1 MSQFR
6 PSLRLALTVPL
17 LVLFAATLALQAYTQ
32 HEQIGLLSERSSVR
46 LLEAIASS
54 THTHLRDFLEEPFR
68 LQRDLGDDL
77 VRHRI
82 NPEDELRTMYSLFLH
97 VFKTLY
103 ADQHQIEA
111 VGLGNPNGDFAG
123 VRRAPDGSFKLM
135 LKDRNSGGA
144 LRTFAGESPAT
155 PELTLPAF
163 DPRQRPWYQTAAELD
178 RPGWAPLYTNQKDE
192 RAEVI
197 LSAVSPVKRDG
208 KLSGV
213 MFADVSLHGINRFLR
228 EEQLRGE
235 GLLLIVD
242 ADGRIVAQSET
253 TPMFTP
259 LSPNRQRERLT
270 VAQSASPLIRAVA
283 PRLQGPDGEREQR
296 FTLRHDGQLYF
307 GHSQPYADPRGIDW
321 HIVALLPESE
331 LLGAARAA
339 SERALYWGL
348 LIDGLGILCILWI
361 IHRLTAQIRQTA
373 QAATRLSLG
382 DWDSTA
388 HRASRLAE
396 TTQLVDAFN
405 AMSQRLQHS
414 FARLQQQ
421 ILYDELTGLCTR
433 RGLLEKVNWPQTRPS
448 VLVLIGLDRFRS
460 INDTVGFSTGDV
472 LLQTIAL
479 RLQHHIDRD
488 ALLARVGGD
497 EFAVLA
503 PLPAEAETAP
513 IAFGERLQALFEA
526 PFACGADALTL
537 SVSLGVVAGRLAA
550 SELPEWLRRASIA
563 LGAAKR
569 RPGSPPVVFSAAM
582 LDSSLEHARLVT
594 ALRRALQLNE
604 FVVHYQPIVD
614 LANQR
619 PIGVE
624 ALVRWQS
631 PERGLV
637 PPGVFIPVAEESD
650 LILEI
655 DERVLR
661 LACSEVARQLEA
673 LPDDFDLHVNLS
685 PRQLI
690 QANFFSTLEEI
701 LRTSGLPPERLTL
714 ELTESQ
720 LVEED
725 QAISE
730 RLRRIRDL
738 GCRIAIDDFG
748 TGYSSLAYLSRLS
761 FDCLKIDKHF
771 VQKMQTSP
779 QDASIIT
786 GVLHMARGF
795 GVNVVAEGVETAA
808 EAACLKV
815 MGCPQGQGYYFGR
828 PAPLEALTS
837 AARPAPVPPG

>member
-144 LRTFAGESPAT
+144 LRIFAGESPAT
-155 PELTLPAF
+155 PELTLHAF

-614 LANQR
+614 LAN
-619 PIGVE
+619 
-624 ALVRWQS
+624 
-631 PERGLV
+631 
-637 PPGVFIPVAEESD
+637 
-650 LILEI
+650 
-655 DERVLR
+655 
-661 LACSEVARQLEA
+661 
-673 LPDDFDLHVNLS
+673 
-685 PRQLI
+685 
-690 QANFFSTLEEI
+690 
-701 LRTSGLPPERLTL
+701 
-714 ELTESQ
+714 
-720 LVEED
+720 
-725 QAISE
+725 
-730 RLRRIRDL
+730 
-738 GCRIAIDDFG
+738 
-748 TGYSSLAYLSRLS
+748 
-761 FDCLKIDKHF
+761 
-771 VQKMQTSP
+771 
-779 QDASIIT
+779 
-786 GVLHMARGF
+786 
-795 GVNVVAEGVETAA
+795 
-808 EAACLKV
+808 
-815 MGCPQGQGYYFGR
+815 
-828 PAPLEALTS
+828 
-837 AARPAPVPPG
+837 